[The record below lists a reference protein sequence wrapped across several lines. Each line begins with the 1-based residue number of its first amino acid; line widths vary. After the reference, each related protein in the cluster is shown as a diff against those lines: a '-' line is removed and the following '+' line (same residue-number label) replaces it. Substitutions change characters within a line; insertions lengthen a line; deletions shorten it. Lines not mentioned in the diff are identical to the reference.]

1 MKILIDIPRDIAV
14 DYTADKFKN
23 CFERFIADCDCHGL
37 VGNYEVE
44 ILRGLEKAFS
54 ESKLISDAIVFDW
67 NELYW
72 DEEPTSYIDDDGEL
86 VEDYRWVVYMEKY
99 PQEDELVAVLTKDQ
113 KIDYV
118 VYDGYDFGEYDNEDI
133 EAWAELPKGYRYED

>member
-54 ESKLISDAIVFDW
+54 ESKLIGNAIVLDW
-67 NELYW
+67 NELYHAL
-72 DEEPTSYIDDDGEL
+72 DITQMGSDSCEESVSCPQCN
-86 VEDYRWVVYMEKY
+86 EKII
-99 PQEDELVAVLTKDQ
+99 LSFIK
-113 KIDYV
+113 
-118 VYDGYDFGEYDNEDI
+118 
-133 EAWAELPKGYRYED
+133 